1 MHLWMITLACTTVY
15 GISRISQPGLR
26 AVNFAKSIAGY
37 RLNGSLIKEIEVDSE
52 RLCQVECVSSEKCQ
66 SYNFG
71 PTNDANTTKK
81 TDTKFMCQLSDSDRF
96 VGFAN
101 FTVDKEFIYKGR
113 QVKLNF

>member
-37 RLNGSLIKEIEVDSE
+37 RLNGSVIKEIEVDSE
-52 RLCQVECVSSEKCQ
+52 RLCQVECVSAEKCQ

-71 PTNDANTTKK
+71 ATNDTNTTKK
-81 TDTKFMCQLSDSDRF
+81 TDEKFMCQLSDSDRF

-113 QVKLNF
+113 QVKF